1 MPMSFQD
8 RDPQDEPAAIRIFRS
23 YVDRCRRTGEL
34 AERAAFDPIDIPR
47 LLPHIFLVD
56 PVEGGHDFRYRLIG
70 DHIRERS
77 PENFT
82 GRLLSEIADIGSQ
95 SQLIDLYH
103 QAIAQRAIV
112 GTRIPYRTPGLQADS
127 YYDVVVAPFADKN
140 EEIVQLI
147 GVAIYA
153 A

>member
-1 MPMSFQD
+1 MPMSTQD
-8 RDPQDEPAAIRIFRS
+8 RVPAEEPAAIRIFRS
-23 YVDRCRRTGEL
+23 YVDQCCRSGPL

-56 PVEGGHDFRYRLIG
+56 PIEDGHDFRYRLIG
-70 DHIRERS
+70 GQIRERS

-82 GRLLSEIADIGSQ
+82 GRLLSEIAGIGSQ
-95 SQLIDLYH
+95 SQLIDLYR
-103 QAIAQRAIV
+103 QAIGQRTIV
-112 GTRIPYRTPGLQADS
+112 GTRVPYRTPDLQADS
-127 YYDVVVAPFADKN
+127 YYDVVVAPFADEN
-140 EEIVQLI
+140 GEIVQLI

>member
-1 MPMSFQD
+1 MPMSSQE
-8 RDPQDEPAAIRIFRS
+8 RDSAEEPAAIRVFRS
-23 YVDRCRRTGEL
+23 YVDRCRRTAHL

-56 PVEGGHDFRYRLIG
+56 PIEDGRDFRYRLIG
-70 DHIRERS
+70 GHIRERS

-95 SQLIDLYH
+95 SQLIDLYRR
-103 QAIAQRAIV
+103 AMGQRAIV

-127 YYDVVVAPFADKN
+127 YYDVVVAPFADEN
-140 EEIVQLI
+140 GEIVQLI